1 MRPPTPTAAS
11 VAAPVPTSSVRRE
24 TPSRPVRCA
33 DITPPLGCHGVAP
46 TGQPTG
52 AKSNGAS
59 VGRTVHTCRSVGPV
73 PRMGAH
79 LTGGASPQPE
89 RGVARS
95 YSVAVPPPAAAPVLP
110 LVAGTKQNRGRP
122 ATQWARILRALPGP
136 VALGT
141 RGNGGEEASR
151 P

>member
-1 MRPPTPTAAS
+1 
-11 VAAPVPTSSVRRE
+11 
-24 TPSRPVRCA
+24 
-33 DITPPLGCHGVAP
+33 
-46 TGQPTG
+46 
-52 AKSNGAS
+52 
-59 VGRTVHTCRSVGPV
+59 
-73 PRMGAH
+73 MGAH

-122 ATQWARILRALPGP
+122 ATQWARILRARPGP

-151 P
+151 PTRRDHAETYDAGLFPDWLVTLAWTNPLTGHTACA